1 MANWQGAVLTN
12 AGLALQS
19 KVEAGLS
26 KLNLTKLK
34 LGDGVPAELET
45 MTDLAHPVQEVGINS
60 VTDNEDGTVV
70 VNGLVT
76 NEGLTEGYYLR
87 EYGLFAKDDSGNEV
101 LYCVSIDSNP
111 DYLQPEGSATVI
123 SEEIGLTIAIGNAAV
138 LNVTI
143 SPTGMATMVDLD
155 NHSRSAIAHENR
167 FSQYL
172 PLEGGAMTGN
182 ITRNVDNGSFGIF
195 GGSAADA
202 VHGSYLTLFG
212 KNHPN
217 AGAFSLIAYDGG
229 TKDGCLVGKADG
241 TLTWGTSTRPKAIKS
256 MAFPSATKVAMTT
269 AAGTYT
275 APANGYAVVGVK
287 GAAIGGYAFLTCNDV
302 YSSILFPR
310 ISGDILYISCPV
322 LANNSYGV
330 STYSAEITGHWF
342 VYTEGEV

>member
-60 VTDNEDGTVV
+60 ITDNEDGTVV

-143 SPTGMATMVDLD
+143 TPTGMATMVDLNNHNSSTKTHPHGLTAPLMIWESGYAYKVNDVRVHDKKIWMCITD
-155 NHSRSAIAHENR
+155 NSDTVFDKGKWQNI
-167 FSQYL
+167 
-172 PLEGGAMTGN
+172 GGGDESLLNKA
-182 ITRNVDNGSFGIF
+182 NVDLDNLSEAGEAKLNALEVG
-195 GGSAADA
+195 ADYIR
-202 VHGSYLTLFG
+202 HTSGLQICWGG
-212 KNHPN
+212 KNL
-217 AGAFSLIAYDGG
+217 G
-229 TKDGCLVGKADG
+229 
-241 TLTWGTSTRPKAIKS
+241 
-256 MAFPSATKVAMTT
+256 
-269 AAGTYT
+269 
-275 APANGYAVVGVK
+275 
-287 GAAIGGYAFLTCNDV
+287 
-302 YSSILFPR
+302 R
-310 ISGDILYISCPV
+310 I
-322 LANNSYGV
+322 
-330 STYSAEITGHWF
+330 
-342 VYTEGEV
+342 TEGEYGPYSYSKPFTDVPIVLVSTNNFEGTYNNSMIQLIASNITATSFSIFNQIFATADTRKIGFNYVAFGTWK